1 MGNRASDSVPRRGQ
15 LLELQN
21 QLAAAT
27 HARETAEGARQA
39 AEARADEAE
48 RQMRDIARERDEWK
62 RRALVAERELSASV
76 TAKRNELGRAG
87 ALRKSQKSA
96 TDHYYSER

>member
-1 MGNRASDSVPRRGQ
+1 MGDKASDSVPRRGQ

-21 QLAAAT
+21 QLAEAT
-27 HARETAEGARQA
+27 HARETAERAREA

-62 RRALVAERELSASV
+62 RRALVAERELA
-76 TAKRNELGRAG
+76 
-87 ALRKSQKSA
+87 ALS
-96 TDHYYSER
+96 DSEAQ